1 MATFQFVDRRVELEF
16 PGDIKCSL
24 PLTEDMRDKIK
35 TTAESL
41 AKQTKEMKGRQG
53 TQDDFDELCDITLDA
68 VASILG
74 EEVTDSIISQK
85 EEYTFFDCADLF
97 KFVVDEFTKEYI
109 RVTQSYGKPNSKP
122 AVQNAAPPT
131 NRAQRRHRRRNQ

>member
-74 EEVTDSIISQK
+74 EEATDAIIAQK
-85 EEYTFFDCADLF
+85 ENYSFLDCADLF
-97 KFVVDEFTKEYI
+97 QFVVNEFTKEYI
-109 RVTQSYGKPNSKP
+109 RVTQSYSNQSKNT
-122 AVQNAAPPT
+122 VQNVAPHA
-131 NRAQRRHRRRNQ
+131 NRAQRRHRRREK